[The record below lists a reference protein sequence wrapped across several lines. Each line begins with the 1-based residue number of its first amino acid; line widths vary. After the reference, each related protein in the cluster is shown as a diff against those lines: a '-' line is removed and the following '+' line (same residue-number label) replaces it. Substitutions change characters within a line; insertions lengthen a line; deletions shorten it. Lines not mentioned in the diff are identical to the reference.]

1 MSFRRLADEK
11 ISRSGVAPN
20 PEAPSAPNPVDLP
33 ESPETIFMNDNVEPF
48 LVPETHTIRQA
59 MEQLDKTEEKIVF
72 VVDEESRLIGSLTDG
87 DIRRWILSDGDLKA
101 QVFRVCNRNPYVVT
115 EGFVSE
121 QVRAEMLSGN
131 LSCVPVVNPSREV
144 VRLLFW
150 KEMFQGG
157 AGIKQKRRLNLPV
170 VIMAGGQG
178 TRLAPF
184 TSVLPKPLIPVG
196 DRTVIEI
203 IIDQFLPYGLD
214 RFHLSVNYKSK
225 ILKSFFE
232 ELSPSYSVAYLE
244 EKEPR
249 GTAGS
254 LRMLYSPTPEH
265 LIVTNCDIIIQ
276 ADYAELV
283 AFHTDNNYDLTLVA
297 SLKDYNIPYGVC
309 ELEKG
314 GSLARITEKPKYS
327 FLVNT
332 GMYVVRRDR
341 LDLIPEDARCD
352 MTDFI
357 EQIKNAGGR
366 VGVFPIGENAWVDT
380 GEWTEYRKALES
392 LGGLG
397 GRTI

>member
-1 MSFRRLADEK
+1 
-11 ISRSGVAPN
+11 
-20 PEAPSAPNPVDLP
+20 
-33 ESPETIFMNDNVEPF
+33 MNDNVEPF
-48 LVPETHTIRQA
+48 LVPQTNTIRQA
-59 MEQLDKTEEKIVF
+59 MEQLEKTEEKIVF
-72 VVDEESRLIGSLTDG
+72 VVDGESRLIGSLTDG

-101 QVFRVCNRNPYVVT
+101 QVFHICNRKPYVVE
-115 EGFVSE
+115 EGFGTE
-121 QVRAEMLSGN
+121 QVRKHMLSGN
-131 LSCVPVVNPSREV
+131 FGCVPVVNPSREV

-157 AGIKQKRRLNLPV
+157 VAIKPKRRLNLPV

-232 ELSPSYSVAYLE
+232 ELAPSYSVAYLE

-254 LRMLYSPTPEH
+254 LRTLYSPTSEH
-265 LIVTNCDIIIQ
+265 LIVTNCDIVIQ

-283 AFHTDNNYDLTLVA
+283 AFHADNNYDLTLVA
-297 SLKDYNIPYGVC
+297 SLKDYHIPYGVC

-314 GSLARITEKPKYS
+314 GSLARITEKPQYS

-341 LDLIPEDARCD
+341 LDLIPEQTRCD

-357 EQIKNAGGR
+357 ERIKKSGGR
-366 VGVFPIGENAWVDT
+366 IGVFPIGENAWVDT
-380 GEWTEYRKALES
+380 GEWTEYRKALDS
-392 LGGLG
+392 LGRLG
-397 GRTI
+397 TRAAVE

>member
-1 MSFRRLADEK
+1 MINPGQESL
-11 ISRSGVAPN
+11 SG
-20 PEAPSAPNPVDLP
+20 LL
-33 ESPETIFMNDNVEPF
+33 ETISMNETVAAF
-48 LVPETHTIRQA
+48 LVPQTHTIRQA
-59 MEQLDKTEEKIVF
+59 MEQLEKTEEKIVF
-72 VVDEESRLIGSLTDG
+72 VVDAESRLIGSLTDG

-101 QVFRVCNRNPYVVT
+101 QVSLICNRKPFVVE
-115 EGFVSE
+115 EGFATE
-121 QVRAEMLSGN
+121 QVRTTMLNGN
-131 LSCVPVVNPSREV
+131 LGCVPVVNPSREV

-157 AGIKQKRRLNLPV
+157 VAVKAKRRLDLPV

-196 DRTVIEI
+196 DRTIIEI

-232 ELSPSYSVAYLE
+232 ELAPSYSVVYLE

-249 GTAGS
+249 GTAGG
-254 LRMLYSPTPEH
+254 LRTLYSPAPEH
-265 LIVTNCDIIIQ
+265 LIVTNCDIVIQ

-283 AFHTDNNYDLTLVA
+283 SFHTENNYDLTLVA
-297 SLKDYNIPYGVC
+297 SLRDYNIPYGVC

-314 GSLARITEKPKYS
+314 GSLARIMEKPQYS

-357 EQIKNAGGR
+357 EQIKKSGGR
-366 VGVFPIGENAWVDT
+366 IGVFPIGENAWVDT
-380 GEWTEYRKALES
+380 GEWTEYRKALDS
-392 LGGLG
+392 LGRLG
-397 GRTI
+397 TRAPIE

>member
-1 MSFRRLADEK
+1 MVTEQ
-11 ISRSGVAPN
+11 
-20 PEAPSAPNPVDLP
+20 VDLKEWSEMTP
-33 ESPETIFMNDNVEPF
+33 MTDVVPF
-48 LVPETHTIRQA
+48 LVPQTHTIRQA
-59 MEQLDKTEEKIVF
+59 MERLEKTEEKIVF
-72 VVDEESRLIGSLTDG
+72 VVDEQSRLIGSLTDG

-101 QVFRVCNRNPYVVT
+101 QVFEICNRKPYVVE
-115 EGFVSE
+115 EGFGTE
-121 QVRAEMLSGN
+121 QVRNHMLNGN
-131 LSCVPVVNPSREV
+131 LGCVPVVNSSREI

-157 AGIKQKRRLNLPV
+157 VAINPKRRLNLPV

-196 DRTVIEI
+196 DRTIIEI

-214 RFHLSVNYKSK
+214 RFHLAVNYKSK

-232 ELSPSYSVAYLE
+232 ELAPSYSVAYLE

-254 LRMLYSPTPEH
+254 LRELYSPTPNH
-265 LIVTNCDIIIQ
+265 LIVTNCDIVIQ
-276 ADYAELV
+276 ADYADLV
-283 AFHTDNNYDLTLVA
+283 SFHADNNYDLTLVA
-297 SLKDYNIPYGVC
+297 SLKDYHIPYGVC

-314 GSLARITEKPKYS
+314 GNLGRITEKPLYS

-341 LDLIPEDARCD
+341 LDLIPENTRCD

-357 EQIKNAGGR
+357 ARIKDSGGR
-366 VGVFPIGENAWVDT
+366 IGVFPIGENAWVDT
-380 GEWTEYRKALES
+380 GEWTEYRKAIENLS
-392 LGGLG
+392 HLGS
-397 GRTI
+397 RTIQW